1 MSKPLVSIIT
11 VTFNSEATV
20 ADTLRSVASQDY
32 DNVEH
37 LIVDGAST
45 DATLQIVEQWRPE
58 YGSVK
63 VLRVSSSPDKGI
75 YDAMNKGLKMA
86 KGEIVGILNS
96 DDYFSTETS
105 LSTLID
111 AFDDDTD
118 AVYADLHYIMDERP
132 DLVVRYYSSR
142 VFSRRKMLMGFQPA
156 HPTFYCRKQCYDRF
170 GHFDIDFKV
179 AADFEQLLRM
189 IYKGRIR
196 TRYVPFDCVTMR
208 MGGSSTSGMKSHR
221 QIMRDHIKAYR
232 KNRVPANRFT
242 DALRY
247 FWKLGEMAGARI
259 NWHHEII
266 DDSPSS

>member
-1 MSKPLVSIIT
+1 M
-11 VTFNSEATV
+11 

-156 HPTFYCRKQCYDRF
+156 
-170 GHFDIDFKV
+170 
-179 AADFEQLLRM
+179 LLLPQTMLRP
-189 IYKGRIR
+189 IR
-196 TRYVPFDCVTMR
+196 TFRHR
-208 MGGSSTSGMKSHR
+208 LQGGRRLRAT
-221 QIMRDHIKAYR
+221 A
-232 KNRVPANRFT
+232 ANDLQRPHT
-242 DALRY
+242 HAVCALRLRNDAHGRCLN
-247 FWKLGEMAGARI
+247 LGHEEPPTDYARP
-259 NWHHEII
+259 H
-266 DDSPSS
+266 